1 MRAAIFD
8 RFGPPDVIHI
18 GDLPEP
24 VPGPGEVVV
33 RVAAVT
39 VNPTDTLMRAGMQ
52 AALMQHVP
60 PPWVAGVEFAGHVH
74 SLGAGVAGVAV
85 GDKVLGLVD
94 ARRPGGGG
102 HAEYVRVAVESIARL
117 DPAADLVAAAT
128 VAMNGLTARIAL
140 AILALPHGATLLVT
154 GGAGAAGGYAI
165 QLARHAGLRV
175 IADAAETDADLLRR
189 LGAAEV
195 VSRGPAMAGAVRA
208 LHPGGVDGLIDAA
221 LLGAPAAELVR
232 DGGGA
237 IALRRSHMI
246 LDPRLR
252 TSGVMVFDHAHD
264 AAALAWLAA
273 RLADGTLT
281 PRVARTLP
289 LAEAAEAH
297 RLVERGGL
305 RGRIVLL
312 P

>member
-1 MRAAIFD
+1 MRAALYEQ
-8 RFGPPDVIHI
+8 FGPPDVIHI
-18 GDLPEP
+18 GEMPEP

-60 PPWVAGVEFAGHVH
+60 PPWVAGVEFAGLVH
-74 SLGAGVAGVAV
+74 RLGTGVAGFHL

-94 ARRPGGGG
+94 ARRPGGGA
-102 HAEYVRVAVESIARL
+102 HAEYVRVAAHSIARL
-117 DPAADLVAAAT
+117 DPGADLVSAST

-140 AILALPHGATLLVT
+140 GILALPQGATILVT
-154 GGAGAAGGYAI
+154 GGTGAAGGYAI
-165 QLARHAGLRV
+165 QLARHGGLHV
-175 IADAAETDADLLRR
+175 VADAADADARLLRR
-189 LGAAEV
+189 LGATEV
-195 VSRGPAMAGAVRA
+195 VPRGPGMGAAVRA

-237 IALRRSHMI
+237 IALRRSHLI
-246 LDPRLR
+246 QDPRLR